1 MRIKYQR
8 GTVYVRGTKPQM
20 WYGRFLL
27 YQRDKNGEEVRKQRN
42 VPICPKAGIPKT
54 RAVQMLQQ
62 IILKEGTV
70 PGKPSALPPDDSVTF
85 GWFARQRY
93 IPMRQGKWSPAY
105 RATNGYAIEHY
116 LLSRFGDYPLRDL
129 NTFEIQVYL
138 NQLAESYCESVV
150 RQAYSNVRA
159 ILHLARKQKYLVED
173 PGEDVVLPL
182 TMPVEKP
189 VIDREQI
196 LALLGAIK
204 DLRDLCLLSIGVFS
218 GPRASEVF
226 GLQWK
231 SWTGEALLPQGTAYD
246 GKLYSGRL
254 KTKASK
260 GPIVVPEFVRPIIE
274 AWKCV
279 APDTSP
285 EALMFP
291 TFGRRERKGQLVPYS
306 SKNFLRTRIR
316 PIALQLG
323 IPSRLV
329 TFQVM
334 RRTLGTDLQNHGTLK
349 DAQGALR
356 HASITTTGNVY
367 VQTIDENVF
376 RAVNSR
382 ANTLVDGWVP
392 ALEQLGRRGLQPKL
406 ERNWKTSDEVFPS
419 FPNLMEGGA
428 SKLLQ

>member
-1 MRIKYQR
+1 
-8 GTVYVRGTKPQM
+8 M

-27 YQRDKNGEEVRKQRN
+27 YQRDKNGKEVRKQRN
-42 VPICPKAGIPKT
+42 VPISPKAGVPKT
-54 RAVQMLQQ
+54 RAAQMLQQ

-85 GWFARQRY
+85 GWFTRQRY
-93 IPMRQGKWSPAY
+93 VPMRQGKWSPAY
-105 RATNGYAIEHY
+105 RQTNGYALDHY
-116 LLSRFGDYPLRDL
+116 LLSRFGDYPLGDL

-138 NQLAESYCESVV
+138 NQLAEKYCESVV
-150 RQAYSNVRA
+150 HQAYSNVRA

-173 PGEDVVLPL
+173 PAEDVVLPL
-182 TMPVEKP
+182 TMPGEKP
-189 VIDREQI
+189 VLDRAQI
-196 LALLGAIK
+196 LAVLGAVT
-204 DLRDLCLLSIGVFS
+204 DLRDFCLLSIGIFS

-231 SWTGEALLPQGTAYD
+231 CWTGESLLPRGTAYD
-246 GKLYSGRL
+246 GKLYPGRL

-260 GPIVVPEFVRPIIE
+260 GAIVAPEFVWSIIE
-274 AWKCV
+274 AWKRI

-291 TFGRRERKGQLVPYS
+291 TFGRGERKGELVPYS

-316 PIALQLG
+316 PIAVRLG
-323 IPSRLV
+323 IPGRLI

-367 VQTIDENVF
+367 VQPIDENVF
-376 RAVNSR
+376 RAVNAR
-382 ANTLVDGWVP
+382 ANAVVEGWAP
-392 ALEQLGRRGLQPKL
+392 ALEQLGRTGRQPKVIAGKRAS
-406 ERNWKTSDEVFPS
+406 EEVFPS
-419 FPNLMEGGA
+419 FPNLKEGGT
-428 SKLLQ
+428 SKLLM

>member
-1 MRIKYQR
+1 VRIKYQR
-8 GTVYVRGTKPQM
+8 GTVYVRGQRPQM

-27 YQRDKNGEEVRKQRN
+27 YQRDKDGKEVRKQRN
-42 VPICPKAGIPKT
+42 VPICPKAGVPKT
-54 RAVQMLQQ
+54 RASQMLQQ

-85 GWFARQRY
+85 GWFTRQRY
-93 IPMRQGKWSPAY
+93 VPMRQGKWSPAY
-105 RATNGYAIEHY
+105 RETNGYAIEHY
-116 LLSRFGDYPLRDL
+116 LIARFGDTPLRDL
-129 NTFEIQVYL
+129 DTFSIQVYL
-138 NQLAESYCESVV
+138 NQLAEKYCESVV
-150 RQAYSNVRA
+150 HQAYSNVRA

-173 PGEDVVLPL
+173 PAEDVVLPL

-189 VIDREQI
+189 VIDRGQI
-196 LALLGAIK
+196 LALLGAVV
-204 DLRDLCLLSIGVFS
+204 DLRDLCLLSIGIFC

-231 SWTGEALLPQGTAYD
+231 SWTGETLLPQGTAYD
-246 GKLYSGRL
+246 GKLYRGRV

-274 AWKCV
+274 AWKRI

-316 PIALQLG
+316 PIAVRLG
-323 IPSRLV
+323 VPGRLV

-367 VQTIDENVF
+367 VQPIDENVF

-382 ANTLVDGWVP
+382 ANAVVEGWVP
-392 ALEQLGRRGLQPKL
+392 ALEQLGRTGRLPKL
-406 ERNWKTSDEVFPS
+406 GTIRRGSDEVFPS
-419 FPNLMEGGA
+419 FPNLVEGGA